1 MDFLTQSTHQWL
13 LQWRESPA
21 RARWT
26 IGIAL
31 ALGCATLALA
41 IFWPRSE
48 PRELLFDGVE
58 FSRSEM
64 TAMEAAFGKA
74 QLNEARVVDGRFEVP
89 AQAKH
94 LYMKALFDQQALP
107 ATFFTYAQRSL
118 ATDHPFASPRQ
129 REAAAKLAKEQEIA
143 LILRKISGIEEASVQ
158 YEDSDLGGFPR
169 RRLRQATAAVRAR
182 GDRILDLRIV
192 NAIRATL
199 MNTLGISTVESITV
213 LDLNAGVA
221 HSGLPVNTPSTKGE
235 SREVVPATHSPR
247 VAREAPAIPAS
258 FAHPPRGHEVAP
270 LTLTHAET
278 AETSPLEAD
287 LNPRAPLSA
296 NTVKQS
302 PVDNS
307 HDPARMGSTHAPV
320 DRGELASETLSLPA
334 GSSCEAHSTSSSL
347 ALWNEATRWAPPSL
361 SRWLRDN
368 AFTLLGAFPGL
379 YGLARLVQTL
389 RSTRVEGRRAK
400 SYLRG
405 VPRGGREKSQET
417 ESVERARSARKSTRP
432 ALSSQQ
438 LSSQQLPSQQLHD
451 QIQGDPS
458 GAAATLRQWLG
469 NAA

>member
-1 MDFLTQSTHQWL
+1 
-13 LQWRESPA
+13 
-21 RARWT
+21 
-26 IGIAL
+26 
-31 ALGCATLALA
+31 
-41 IFWPRSE
+41 
-48 PRELLFDGVE
+48 
-58 FSRSEM
+58 M

-89 AQAKH
+89 SQAKH
-94 LYMKALFDQQALP
+94 LYLKALFDQQALP

-118 ATDHPFASPRQ
+118 AADHPFASPRQ

-182 GDRILDLRIV
+182 GDRILDPTIV

-199 MNTLGISTVESITV
+199 MNTLGISTAESITV

-247 VAREAPAIPAS
+247 VAREAPTIPAS
-258 FAHPPRGHEVAP
+258 FAHPLRGHEVASRVGIVP
-270 LTLTHAET
+270 TAAPSTASTRVSLPRSDAAPPTLAHAET
-278 AETSPLEAD
+278 TGASPLEAD
-287 LNPRAPLSA
+287 SPGRASLSA
-296 NTVKQS
+296 NTLKQS
-302 PVDNS
+302 PSANL
-307 HDPARMGSTHAPV
+307 HDRARMGSPHPQV
-320 DRGELASETLSLPA
+320 DRGELASESPVPPTASP
-334 GSSCEAHSTSSSL
+334 CEAHSTNSSL
-347 ALWNEATRWAPPSL
+347 TLWNEAARWAHPSL

-368 AFTLLGAFPGL
+368 AFTLLGAFAGL
-379 YGLARLVQTL
+379 YGLSRLVQTL

-400 SYLRG
+400 SYLRD
-405 VPRGGREKSQET
+405 VPGGNVEKAQEP
-417 ESVERARSARKSTRP
+417 ESPERPRSTRKTNRP
-432 ALSSQQ
+432 ALP
-438 LSSQQLPSQQLHD
+438 SQQLPSQQLHD